1 MSTTQ
6 EWHYI
11 QHRNGN
17 VNNMK
22 QRNGTTYST
31 GMTMQTTQ
39 STGTALSTI
48 YNIGIWPKS
57 GLPAA
62 QLIDSE
68 YQNAP
73 LITGDLTM
81 STAIISFLCYIK

>member
-1 MSTTQ
+1 
-6 EWHYI
+6 
-11 QHRNGN
+11 
-17 VNNMK
+17 MK

-31 GMTMQTTQ
+31 GMTMQTKQ

-48 YNIGIWPKS
+48 YNTGIWHNC

-73 LITGDLTM
+73 SITCNLTM
-81 STAIISFLCYIK
+81 PTAII